1 MIIGQIAYAASPSAE
16 DFRIFNSESALTTYL
31 GTPAAKAGQ
40 GVKVLDST
48 SGKYKAY
55 IIQGTA
61 GHFTTSPMGAGDFIG
76 SQLPSVA
83 EGDEDLIYYIY
94 NSEDDIYQQYRFNG
108 TRYILVG
115 SNNKKAYVGSS
126 LPGVGDTDID
136 YYIGTAQDGFIH
148 YRYFADEINDYIAV
162 GGDSYTKAEVDALLN
177 AQVIYYYYLSYGT
190 AIVEENGE
198 QIEKN
203 NVVRLWRYTNPDD
216 VGDTSGELGTVVTW
230 FELQGGGSGSSQATN
245 MTFNRV
251 TSENIAMSAGD
262 VETNGIVILA
272 SFADYETGGEPVA
285 ATYSIKVGNTV
296 VETGTAIQCK
306 DASGNQLYDEDENP
320 IYNVFD
326 VTDYCPI
333 GKESTVA
340 ISITDEYGNMIIR
353 RWYVKIVDI
362 SISSKFDDSYS
373 RPVGSAINFPYKP
386 EGLGTKT
393 IHFVLD
399 GVEIGTASTNN
410 TAETTYSIPS
420 TYATYGSHFFDCY
433 VTTVVGGSTI
443 TSNHIYKDI
452 VCYSQ
457 DGSLP
462 VIGCIYRN
470 DMYGTVQ
477 LNEYDTLNIPYTVY
491 DPSTNNPTVTLSVD
505 GTTVDTSSLTSHS
518 NIWAFKGSEV
528 GSHTLT
534 IACGSTSVTIVVN
547 VIDLGYDISPV
558 TTGLAFDFDPTGITN
573 SSTNRLWHDTNDNTV
588 ALSVSA
594 NFDWDNGGYQIDS
607 ETGESYFLVKAGTR
621 ATISY
626 NLFGTNPKYDGAEF
640 KLVFKTGNVRD
651 AEATFL
657 SCVSDNI
664 GLKMDVHS
672 ATIANSVNIA
682 DPLWIPYSEEDII
695 EFEYNISPSINGL
708 SYNPLIMTYED
719 GVPFKPLEYT
729 SGTFNTLTGEWNG
742 GAQLHQDTPVPI
754 TIGSDDC
761 DVYIYRMKAY
771 TVSLSDS
778 QILDNFIADAR
789 NSETM
794 VNRYVRNQVYDRN
807 SELTPES
814 VAEACPNLR
823 VITISAPYF
832 TNDKDEKVPD
842 TIIEYIYKNGD
853 PVLEN
858 WKAINCKHSGQGTT
872 SNDYGFAG
880 RNMLLYLNDDNTV
893 ITLGDDTTTVSK
905 VALTFGNHINIDPS
919 SYPTTADY
927 TEAVQQALNTNATS
941 IPNNVFNI
949 KVNIASSE
957 NANNALLAKRYN
969 DYLPYKMPAQ
979 KRDSRVKN
987 TMEFVNCVVFIKE
1000 TDNDLTRHREFQ
1012 DKEWHFYAL
1021 GNIGDAKKTDK
1032 TRVNDKNDPKEFVI
1046 EIKDNGKP
1054 NSGFNTGTGTYP
1066 ISASQWVAGNSAYDS
1081 LYNNWD
1087 SSFEFRYTKAD
1098 YDPKNNIT
1106 SPQAELNKQKW
1117 RDFYEWVITVSDA
1130 DFPTELGDWFIV
1142 DSALYYYVFTH
1153 RYTMI
1158 DNRAKNSFWHW
1169 SKVYITEAE
1178 AAEMGET
1185 EASYYT
1191 IDNAKAAINEGY
1203 RFEMWGY
1210 DFDTAL
1216 GINNSG
1222 VMSEQYRYGKEDS
1235 DYRSDGDSTSGYL
1248 FNEATSV
1255 FWCRLR
1261 DLMPTEIANMY
1272 QTVATNKSSA
1282 WDAEHL
1288 INEFDNWQ
1296 AQFPEEIWRLNYERE
1311 YTRTYQSG
1319 VDRFMTQMMQ
1329 GRKKYHRRQWERDQ
1343 APYFGTKYGLI
1354 YYKNTDRI
1362 SFRCN
1367 QPIFEVD
1374 SSRIFGNQSTANT
1387 YLASASAAVDQN
1399 VKIKQQD
1406 NTYKLYVIKS
1416 VNGSLTYIPI
1426 VEPNYDLTIKPYSD
1440 LYLSAEFGNDGETTE
1455 VVAIRAK
1462 AGQSYTIECP
1472 AGRNMT
1478 NTMVKIYCGSHIQEL
1493 SDLSPC
1499 YIEDN
1504 DVSMA
1509 RKLRKLII
1517 GNSTLG
1523 YRSYITTLKLG
1534 NNPILEELN
1543 IENCNTF
1550 TNPSIDLTNC
1560 GNLVKFYAN
1569 GSNITQVSFAN
1580 YGKVAD
1586 VEMPANINTISMRNL
1601 NYLEDANFDMPSYSS
1616 MRSAT
1621 IVNGIL
1627 DTKTFMGNISP
1638 YLTYLY
1644 LTGFDWTF
1652 LNVDFTNPQDFLI
1665 EKLYAI
1671 NSVTLIGTIRIDRIP
1686 YRYVQKYH
1694 EKWGDDFVIDATL
1707 VVPEY
1712 SITFLNDDKTPISS
1726 IDNNTPY
1733 VEWVDGESAAYN
1745 PITEGYVNTPTKAS
1759 SAKYDYTFSHWAIFV
1774 NNTAGAEYTFGR
1786 VLSSNITLIAV
1797 YTSSLRTFTVNWYTS
1812 PVNTN
1817 ITSGKWNSKNNSA
1830 NKTLLHTETNVQYG
1844 AEVSFDITQKV
1855 NCKNVTSGNVTY
1867 LESYVFSSWS
1877 DSTGG
1882 ITGDTD
1888 VYAVWDY
1895 AKIFKNNGELIL
1907 EDTLGNRKA
1916 LNNMTS
1922 AEIAAVCANG
1932 EATTFFHDKD
1942 YFDYIMGHD
1951 YSFANV
1957 DEEVLVPLGEE
1968 LHLDGVTPIIPTD
1981 SQGNQIKL
1989 FSADAPSFTMAI
2001 DYQFTNDAN
2010 DYAPS
2015 NNKTL
2020 ISCFE
2025 NPDNGNDGFAL
2036 RYYSNKANV
2045 LWGDKN
2051 QNVTTEQNRDMLVLR
2066 HVQGSD
2072 ELYIYA
2078 FNGGDISSGYYSN
2091 TKLATSKTRTAYN
2104 STNAPL
2110 VFGGIAE
2117 YDSENQVYIA
2127 SDSSTYIGA
2136 GIIYWCKIWYAD
2148 LGDTVAKELASW
2160 TRDDDRQEYYQAQ
2173 LDSAGTL
2180 FGSPYLLSGTS
2191 TRASA
2196 SFISNNLMRY
2206 LHQMNVDNVN
2216 AGGWG
2221 GNTSTEAKYQA
2232 SMHYFMQYKFYPAI
2246 PNEIRNLIVQVK
2258 VPSTT
2263 GSQSSNIGN
2272 YDSYVYIPC
2281 YREMADN
2288 NDTKNAPY
2296 SNEGSFISWNTTNQR
2311 RLGFRDI
2318 ITLDTSLLANGNAKF
2333 TGSSEP
2339 IFAQNKGFY
2348 DADSNPNGVREYDI
2362 WHIDNNNVARIY
2374 LSAQTLRKK
2383 NITPTVAITQGT
2395 ELLGGWCGAYTYFL
2409 RSPNTGNANNFWYV
2423 NLIGATNN
2431 YSNANYWIGVR
2442 PCFSIF
2448 AQISQNE
2455 N

>member
-1 MIIGQIAYAASPSAE
+1 MIIGRIAYAASPSQE
-16 DFRIFNSESALTTYL
+16 DFRIFESTTELNNYL
-31 GTPAAKAGQ
+31 ASPSAKAGQ
-40 GVKVLDST
+40 GVKLFDSA

-55 IIQGTA
+55 IIQGTT
-61 GHFTTSPMGAGDFIG
+61 GDFSISPMGAGDYVG
-76 SQLPSVA
+76 TQLPPVA
-83 EGDEDLIYYIY
+83 QGDEDLTYYIY
-94 NSEDDIYQQYRFNG
+94 DSADNIYNQYRFNG
-108 TRYILVG
+108 TAYIPV
-115 SNNKKAYVGSS
+115 SINTYVGES
-126 LPGVGDTDID
+126 LPAIGNTHTD

-148 YRYFADEINDYIAV
+148 YRYFADDINDYIAV
-162 GGDSYTKAEVDALLN
+162 GGDSYTKAEIDALLE

-203 NVVRLWRYTNPDD
+203 NVVRLWRYTDPDD

-245 MTFNRV
+245 MTYERITPADIV
-251 TSENIAMSAGD
+251 VSAGD
-262 VETNGIVILA
+262 VETNGIIIYA
-272 SFADYETGGEPVA
+272 SFSDYETGGEPVA
-285 ATYSIKVGNTV
+285 ATYSIKVGNNV

-306 DASGNQLYDEDENP
+306 DSSGNQLYDEDENP

-326 VTDYCPI
+326 VTKYCPV
-333 GKESTVA
+333 GKQSTVA

-353 RWYVKIVDI
+353 RWYVQIIDI

-373 RPVGSAINFPYKP
+373 RPVGSAINFTYKP
-386 EGLGTKT
+386 KGLGLKT

-399 GVEIGTASTNN
+399 GVEIGTVSTNN
-410 TAETTYSIPS
+410 ESETSYSIAS
-420 TYATYGSHFFDCY
+420 TYATYGSHFLDCY
-433 VTTVVGGSTI
+433 ATTTVQGSPI

-452 VCYSQ
+452 VCYEAT
-457 DGSLP
+457 GSVP
-462 VIGCIYRN
+462 IIGCIYRN
-470 DMYGTVQ
+470 DYYGTVQ
-477 LNEYDTLNIPYTVY
+477 LNQYDTLNIPYTIY
-491 DPSTNNPTVTLSVD
+491 DPSTSSPTVSLSVD
-505 GTTVDTSSLTSHS
+505 GTVVDTPTLSSHN
-518 NIWAFKGSEV
+518 NIWAFKGSEI
-528 GSHTLT
+528 GQHTLV
-534 IACGSTSVTIVVN
+534 ISCGSVSMTIIINVV
-547 VIDLGYDISPV
+547 DLGYDISPV

-573 SSTNRLWHDTNDNTV
+573 SSANRLWHDANDNSI
-588 ALSVSA
+588 ALSVSE

-640 KLVFKTGNVRD
+640 KLVFKTSNVRD
-651 AEATFL
+651 VEASFL
-657 SCVSDNI
+657 NCVSGGI
-664 GLKMDVHS
+664 GLEMDVHS
-672 ATIANSVNIA
+672 AKIANSVNA
-682 DPLWIPYSEEDII
+682 SDPLWLPYSEEDII
-695 EFEYNISPSINGL
+695 EFEYNINPSINGL
-708 SYNPLIMTYED
+708 SYSPLIMTYED
-719 GVPFKPLEYT
+719 GVPFKPLAYS
-729 SGTFNTLTGEWNG
+729 SGTFNTSTGEWNG

-754 TIGSDDC
+754 VIGSDDC

-771 TVSLSDS
+771 SVSLSDS

-794 VNRYVRNQVYDRN
+794 VNRYVRNQVYDRDGD
-807 SELTPES
+807 LTPES
-814 VAEACPNLR
+814 VAESCPNLR
-823 VITISAPYF
+823 VITIEAPYF
-832 TNDKDEKVPD
+832 TNDKDEKVPN

-853 PVLEN
+853 ATLEN
-858 WKAINCKHSGQGTT
+858 WKAVNCEHSGQGTT

-880 RNMLLYLNDDNTV
+880 RNLMLYLNKDNTV
-893 ITLGDDTTTVSK
+893 ITLGDGSTTVDK
-905 VALTFGNHINIDPS
+905 VALTYSG
-919 SYPTTADY
+919 
-927 TEAVQQALNTNATS
+927 QNATS
-941 IPNNVFNI
+941 IPNNVFNV

-969 DYLPYKMPAQ
+969 DYLPYQMPAQ

-1000 TDNDLTRHREFQ
+1000 NSDDLSLHREFQ
-1012 DKEWHFYAL
+1012 DTDWHFYAL

-1066 ISASQWVAGNSAYDS
+1066 ISVSQWVAGNTAYDS

-1098 YDPKNNIT
+1098 YDPKKNIT

-1117 RDFYEWVITVSDA
+1117 RDFYQWVITSSDA
-1130 DFPTELGDWFIV
+1130 DFVNELGDWFIV

-1169 SKVYITEAE
+1169 SKVYISETE
-1178 AAEMGET
+1178 AAELGET

-1191 IDNAKAAINEGY
+1191 INNAKAAINDGY

-1235 DYRSDGDSTSGYL
+1235 DYRNEGDSTSGYL

-1261 DLMPTEIANMY
+1261 DLMPSEVAKMY
-1272 QTVATNKSSA
+1272 QDVAKSKSSA

-1296 AQFPEEIWRLNYERE
+1296 SQFPEEIWRLNYERE

-1319 VDRFMTQMMQ
+1319 VDRFMLQMMQ

-1343 APYFGTKYGLI
+1343 APYFGTKYELA

-1374 SSRIFGNQSTANT
+1374 SGRIFGSQATANT
-1387 YLASASAAVDQN
+1387 YLASSSAAVDQN

-1406 NTYKLYVIKS
+1406 NTYKLFVIKS
-1416 VNGSLTYIPI
+1416 VNGSLTYVPI
-1426 VEPNYDLTIKPYSD
+1426 VEPNYDLTITPYSD

-1455 VVAIRAK
+1455 LVAIRAK

-1472 AGRNMT
+1472 AGRNMS

-1504 DVSMA
+1504 DFSKA
-1509 RKLRKLII
+1509 NKLRKLII
-1517 GNSTLG
+1517 GNDTLG
-1523 YRSYITTLKLG
+1523 YRSYITALTLS
-1534 NNPILEELN
+1534 NNSILEELN

-1550 TNPSIDLTNC
+1550 TDKTINLSNC
-1560 GNLVKFYAN
+1560 GNLEKFYAN
-1569 GSNITQVSFAN
+1569 GSNVTEVIFAN
-1580 YGKVAD
+1580 YGKV
-1586 VEMPANINTISMRNL
+1586 NTAELPSSIKNISMRNL
-1601 NYLEDANFDMPSYSS
+1601 NYLEDENLDIPSYVNL
-1616 MRSAT
+1616 RDVIIA
-1621 IVNGIL
+1621 NGIL
-1627 DTKTFMGNISP
+1627 DTKTLMGNICQ
-1638 YLTYLY
+1638 YLTSLN
-1644 LTGFDWTF
+1644 LSGFDWTF
-1652 LNVDFTNPQDFLI
+1652 SNIDFTTPQNFLI

-1671 NSVTLIGTIRIDRIP
+1671 NSVTLKGTIRIDRIP

-1694 EKWGDDFVIDATL
+1694 EKWGDDFVIDATV

-1712 SITFLNDDKTPISS
+1712 SITFLNHDKSPILSKS
-1726 IDNNTPY
+1726 DNTPY
-1733 VEWVDGESAAYN
+1733 IEWVDGESATYD
-1745 PITEGYVNTPTKAS
+1745 PLTEDYVNTPTKAS
-1759 SAKYDYTFSHWAIFV
+1759 SAKYNYTFSHWAIYE
-1774 NNTAGAEYTFGR
+1774 NNTVGAEYTFGR
-1786 VLSSNITLIAV
+1786 IISSNITLIAV
-1797 YTSSLRTFTVNWYTS
+1797 YTSTLRTFTVNWYTS

-1830 NKTLLHTETNVQYG
+1830 NRVLLHTETDIQYG
-1844 AEVSFDITQKV
+1844 SEMTYNISQKV
-1855 NCKNVTSGNVTY
+1855 KCQNISSGSATY

-1877 DSTGG
+1877 DSTGSV
-1882 ITGDTD
+1882 TD
-1888 VYAVWDY
+1888 DLDIYAIWDY
-1895 AKIFKNNGELIL
+1895 AKIFKFDGGLIL
-1907 EDTLGNRKA
+1907 TDAMGNNKA
-1916 LNNMTS
+1916 LKDMS
-1922 AEIAAVCANG
+1922 VAEIAAVCANG
-1932 EATTFFHDKD
+1932 EATTFFNDKD
-1942 YFDYIMGHD
+1942 YFDFIMGHD
-1951 YSFANV
+1951 YTFSNV
-1957 DEEVLVPLGEE
+1957 EEETIVALGNE
-1968 LHLDGVTPIIPTD
+1968 LHLDGITPVIPVD

-2001 DYQFTNDAN
+2001 DYQFANDAN
-2010 DYAPS
+2010 GYAPS
-2015 NNKTL
+2015 NGKTL
-2020 ISCFE
+2020 VSCFE
-2025 NPDNGNDGFAL
+2025 NPNNGNDGFAL
-2036 RYYSNKANV
+2036 RYNSNKANV

-2051 QNVTTEQNRDMLVLR
+2051 QNVTTEMNRDMLVLR
-2066 HVQGSD
+2066 HIQGSD
-2072 ELYIYA
+2072 ELFIYA
-2078 FNGGDISSGYYSN
+2078 FNGGDIASGNYSN
-2091 TKLATSKTRTAYN
+2091 TKLATSQTRTSFN
-2104 STNAPL
+2104 VTDAPL

-2117 YDSENQVYIA
+2117 YDSENETYIA
-2127 SDSSTYIGA
+2127 SDDTTYIGA
-2136 GIIYWCKIWYAD
+2136 GVIFWCKIWYDD
-2148 LGDTVAKELASW
+2148 LGDAIARKLAAW
-2160 TRDDDRQEYYQAQ
+2160 TRDDDRQEYYEAQ

-2180 FGSPYLLSGTS
+2180 FGSPYVMSGS
-2191 TRASA
+2191 SARASA

-2232 SMHYFMQYKFYPAI
+2232 SMHYFMQNKFYPGI
-2246 PNEIRNLIVQVK
+2246 PDEISSLIVQVK

-2263 GSQSSNIGN
+2263 GSQSSNIAN

-2311 RLGFRDI
+2311 RLGFRDV
-2318 ITLDTSLLANGNAKF
+2318 ITLDTSLQANGSAKF
-2333 TGSSEP
+2333 TGSNEP

-2348 DADSNPNGVREYDI
+2348 DADNNPNGVREYDI
-2362 WHIDNNNVARIY
+2362 WFIDNNTASRIY
-2374 LSAQTLRKK
+2374 LSAETLRKK
-2383 NITPTVAITQGT
+2383 NITPTVSITQGT
-2395 ELLGGWCGAYTYFL
+2395 ELLGGWVGAHYYFL
-2409 RSPNTGNANNFWYV
+2409 RSPYTGNTNNFWIV
-2423 NLIGATNN
+2423 NNSGAT
-2431 YSNANYWIGVR
+2431 YYTNANYWSGVR
-2442 PCFSIF
+2442 PCFSIY
-2448 AQISQNE
+2448 ATIDE
-2455 N
+2455 

>member
-1 MIIGQIAYAASPSAE
+1 MIIGKIAYAASPSQE
-16 DFRIFNSESALTTYL
+16 DNRVFDTQSALNTYL
-31 GTPAAKAGQ
+31 SSSNAKAGQ
-40 GVKVLDST
+40 GVKLLDST
-48 SGKYKAY
+48 SGRYKAY
-55 IIQGTA
+55 IIQGTT
-61 GHFTTSPMGAGDFIG
+61 GNFTTTPMGAGDYVG
-76 SQLPSVA
+76 NQLPSVA
-83 EGDEDLIYYIY
+83 DGDTDLIYFIY

-108 TRYILVG
+108 TRYVLVG
-115 SNNKKAYVGSS
+115 SDNKKAYVGSS
-126 LPGVGDTDID
+126 LPAIGDTDID
-136 YYIGTAQDGFIH
+136 YYIGNEEDGFIH
-148 YRYFADEINDYIAV
+148 YRYFADDINDYIAV
-162 GGDSYTKAEVDALLN
+162 GGDSYTKAEVDTLLEE
-177 AQVIYYYYLSYGT
+177 QVIYYYYLSYGT

-216 VGDTSGELGTVVTW
+216 VGDTTGEVGTVVTW
-230 FELQGGGSGSSQATN
+230 FELQGGGGGGSSQATN
-245 MTFNRV
+245 MTFERITPANIV
-251 TSENIAMSAGD
+251 TTVGS
-262 VETNGIVILA
+262 VETNGIIIYA
-272 SFADYETGGEPVA
+272 SFSDYETGGEAVS
-285 ATYSIKVGNTV
+285 ATYSIKVGNNV
-296 VETGTAIQCK
+296 VKTGTAIQCK
-306 DASGNQLYDEDENP
+306 DSSGNQLYDEDNNP

-326 VTDYCPI
+326 VTEYC
-333 GKESTVA
+333 STGTQTVT

-353 RWYVKIVDI
+353 RWTVQIIDI
-362 SISSKFDDSYS
+362 SITSMFDDTYS
-373 RPVGSAINFPYKP
+373 RVAGSTINFTYTPY
-386 EGLGTKT
+386 GATSKT
-393 IHFVLD
+393 VHFVLD
-399 GVEIGTASTNN
+399 GVEIGTVTTNSSG
-410 TAETTYSIPS
+410 TQSTYSIAS
-420 TYATYGSHFFDCY
+420 TYTTYGAHFLDCY
-433 VTTVVGGSTI
+433 ITATVDGVPI

-452 VCYSQ
+452 ICYAN
-457 DGSLP
+457 DGELP
-462 VIGCIYRN
+462 IIGCIYRY
-470 DMYGTVQ
+470 DRYGTVQ
-477 LNEYDTLNIPYTVY
+477 MNEYSTLNIPYTVY
-491 DPSTNNPTVTLSVD
+491 DPSTSSPVVTLSVD
-505 GTTVDTSSLTSHS
+505 GTVVNTLTLSSHS
-518 NIWAFKGSEV
+518 NTWAFKGSEV

-534 IACGSTSVTIVVN
+534 IACGSTSVTITVN
-547 VIDLGYDISPV
+547 VNDLGYDISPV

-573 SSTNRLWHDTNDNTV
+573 SSSNRLWHDANDNSI
-588 ALSVSA
+588 ALSVSE

-607 ETGESYFLVKAGTR
+607 VTGESYFLVKAGTR

-651 AEATFL
+651 TETTFL

-672 ATIANSVNIA
+672 ATLANSVNVA

-695 EFEYNISPSINGL
+695 EFEYNINPSINGL
-708 SYNPLIMTYED
+708 TYNPLIMTYED
-719 GVPFKPLEYT
+719 GVPYKPTPYS

-771 TVSLSDS
+771 SVSLSDS

-789 NSETM
+789 DSETM
-794 VNRYVRNQVYDRN
+794 VNRYVRNRVYDDGV
-807 SELTPES
+807 LTPDS
-814 VAEACPNLR
+814 VAEACPQLR
-823 VITISAPYF
+823 VITIDAPYF
-832 TNDKDEKVPD
+832 TNDKDEKVPNT
-842 TIIEYIYKNGD
+842 TIGYMYKDGD
-853 PVLEN
+853 SVLEN
-858 WKAINCKHSGQGTT
+858 WKAVNCKHSGQGTT

-880 RNMLLYLNDDNTV
+880 RNLMLYMNDDNTV
-893 ITLGDDTTTVSK
+893 ITLGDDATTVEK
-905 VALTFGNHINIDPS
+905 VALTYNGQNP
-919 SYPTTADY
+919 
-927 TEAVQQALNTNATS
+927 TS
-941 IPNNVFNI
+941 IPNNVFNV

-987 TMEFVNCVVFIKE
+987 TMEFVNCVIFIRE
-1000 TDNDLTRHREFQ
+1000 NDPDLSSHREFQ
-1012 DKEWHFYAL
+1012 DTKWHFYAL

-1054 NSGFNTGTGTYP
+1054 NSGFNTGTGSYP
-1066 ISASQWVAGNSAYDS
+1066 ISGSQWAAGNTAYDS

-1106 SPQAELNKQKW
+1106 SVQAEANKQKW

-1130 DFPTELGDWFIV
+1130 NFPTELGNWFVV
-1142 DSALYYYVFTH
+1142 DSALYYYLFTH

-1169 SKVYITEAE
+1169 SKVYITETE

-1191 IDNAKAAINEGY
+1191 VDNAKAAINEGY

-1222 VMSEQYRYGKEDS
+1222 VMSEQYRYGKEDT

-1296 AQFPEEIWRLNYERE
+1296 SQFPEEIWRLNYERE

-1329 GRKKYHRRQWERDQ
+1329 GRKKYHRHQWERDQ
-1343 APYFGTKYGLI
+1343 APYYGTKYGLA

-1374 SSRIFGNQSTANT
+1374 SSRIFGNQTTANT
-1387 YLASASAAVDQN
+1387 YLASSSAAVDQN
-1399 VKIKQQD
+1399 VKIKQSD
-1406 NTYKLYVIKS
+1406 NTYKLFVIKS

-1426 VEPNYDLTIKPYSD
+1426 VEPNYDLTITPYSD
-1440 LYLSAEFGNDGETTE
+1440 LYLTAEFGNEGSTTE
-1455 VVAIRAK
+1455 QVAIRAK

-1472 AGRNMT
+1472 AGRNMS

-1493 SDLSPC
+1493 SDLSSC

-1504 DVSMA
+1504 DFSKA
-1509 RKLRKLII
+1509 TKLRKLII
-1517 GNSTLG
+1517 GNDTLG
-1523 YRSYITTLKLG
+1523 YRSYITALALS

-1550 TNPSIDLTNC
+1550 TDASIDLTSC
-1560 GNLVKFYAN
+1560 GNLEKFYAS
-1569 GSNITQVSFAN
+1569 GSNITEVLFAN
-1580 YGKVAD
+1580 YGKVND
-1586 VEMPANINTISMRNL
+1586 VELPTSMSSIIMRNL
-1601 NYLEDANFDMPSYSS
+1601 NNLEDENFDMPSYSS

-1627 DTKTFMGNISP
+1627 DTKTLMGNLAG
-1638 YLTYLY
+1638 YLNYLY

-1652 LNVDFTNPQDFLI
+1652 SEVDFTSPQDFLI
-1665 EKLYAI
+1665 EKLYTI
-1671 NSVTLIGTIRIDRIP
+1671 TNVTLKGTIRIDRIP

-1712 SITFLNDDKTPISS
+1712 SITFLNDDKTPILSNT
-1726 IDNNTPY
+1726 DNTPY
-1733 VEWVDGESAAYN
+1733 VEWVDGESATYN

-1759 SAKYDYTFSHWAIFV
+1759 SAKYDYTFSHWATFV
-1774 NNTAGAEYTFGR
+1774 NNTVGGEYTFGR

-1797 YTSSLRTFTVNWYTS
+1797 YTSTLRTFTVNWYTS
-1812 PVNTN
+1812 PVNSN
-1817 ITSGKWNSKNNSA
+1817 ITSGKWNSKSNSA

-1844 AEVSFDITQKV
+1844 AEISYDALQKV
-1855 NCKNVTSGNVTY
+1855 VCRNVSSGNVTY
-1867 LESYVFSSWS
+1867 MESYVFSSWS
-1877 DSTGG
+1877 DSTGS
-1882 ITGDTD
+1882 ITEDTN

-1895 AKIFKNNGELIL
+1895 AKIYKNSDNLIL
-1907 EDTLGNRKA
+1907 EDMMGNRKT
-1916 LNNMTS
+1916 LNNMTT

-1932 EATTFFHDKD
+1932 EATTFFDDKD
-1942 YFDYIMGHD
+1942 YFDFIMGHD
-1951 YSFANV
+1951 YTFSNV
-1957 DEEVLVPLGEE
+1957 NEEVLVPLGEE
-1968 LHLDGVTPIIPTD
+1968 LHLDGLTAVIPTD

-2001 DYQFTNDAN
+2001 DYQFANDAN
-2010 DYAPS
+2010 DYAPADK
-2015 NNKTL
+2015 KTL
-2020 ISCFE
+2020 VSCFE

-2036 RYYSNKANV
+2036 RYNSNKANI

-2051 QNVTTEQNRDMLVLR
+2051 QNVTTSLNRDMVVLR
-2066 HVQGSD
+2066 HVQGSS
-2072 ELYIYA
+2072 ELHIYA
-2078 FNGGDISSGYYSN
+2078 FNGGIVDANNYSDDIV
-2091 TKLATSKTRTAYN
+2091 TATLTRTSFSN
-2104 STNAPL
+2104 TNAPL

-2117 YDSENQVYIA
+2117 YDSENEIYSA
-2127 SDSSTYIGA
+2127 TTNSTYIGA
-2136 GIIYWCKIWYAD
+2136 GIIYWCKIWYDD
-2148 LGDTVAKELASW
+2148 LGDTVARKLASW
-2160 TRDDDRQEYYQAQ
+2160 TRDEDRQEYFEVQ

-2180 FGSPYLLSGTS
+2180 FGSPYILSGSS
-2191 TRASA
+2191 TRANA
-2196 SFISNNLMRY
+2196 SFVSNNLMRY
-2206 LHQMNVDNVN
+2206 LHRMNVDNVN

-2232 SMHYFMQYKFYPAI
+2232 SMHYFMQHKFYPAI
-2246 PNEIRNLIVQVK
+2246 PDEIRSLIVQVK
-2258 VPSTT
+2258 VPSTEGNRST
-2263 GSQSSNIGN
+2263 NVTN

-2281 YREMADN
+2281 YREAIDN
-2288 NDTKNAPY
+2288 NETKNSPY
-2296 SNEGSFISWNTTNQR
+2296 VSEGSFIGWNTTQMR
-2311 RLGFRDI
+2311 RVCFRDV
-2318 ITLDTSLLANGNAKF
+2318 ITLDTSLLANGNAKH

-2339 IFAQNKGFY
+2339 IFGQNKGFY
-2348 DADSNPNGVREYDI
+2348 DADNNPNGVREYDV
-2362 WHIDNNNVARIY
+2362 WYIDNSNACRIY
-2374 LSAQTLRKK
+2374 LSAQTIRKK
-2383 NITPTVAITQGT
+2383 NLSPTTWITQGT
-2395 ELLGGWCGAYTYFL
+2395 ERVGGWVSASGYWL
-2409 RSPNTGNANNFWYV
+2409 RSPYTGGTNNFWFVY
-2423 NLIGATNN
+2423 NN
-2431 YSNANYWIGVR
+2431 GVTSNYTALYWFGVR
-2442 PCFSIF
+2442 PCFSF
-2448 AQISQNE
+2448 YVATTE
-2455 N
+2455 

>member
-1 MIIGQIAYAASPSAE
+1 MKNKIKISPSRLE
-16 DFRIFNSESALTTYL
+16 ERIFISEQELNDYLDSAK
-31 GTPAAKAGQ
+31 AKAGQ
-40 GVKVLDST
+40 DVTLLDEST
-48 SGKYKAY
+48 GKYKTFL
-55 IIQGTA
+55 IQGTS
-61 GHFTTSPMGAGDFIG
+61 GSFDTKPMGAGDYVG
-76 SQLPSVA
+76 NSLPSVA
-83 EGDEDLIYYIY
+83 EGDIDTNYLIYDSVDGIY
-94 NSEDDIYQQYRFNG
+94 KHYRFNG
-108 TRYILVG
+108 TNYVIVG
-115 SNNKKAYVGSS
+115 GDSYAKNQVYTKTETDTELAKKQEAFVGAS
-126 LPGVGDTDID
+126 LPAIGNTNID
-136 YYIGTAQDGFIH
+136 YYIGSEANGFIH
-148 YRYFADEINDYIAV
+148 YRYFAGDINDYIAV
-162 GGDSYTKAEVDALLN
+162 GGDSYTKTEVDNLIAAKL
-177 AQVIYYYYLSYGT
+177 VYYYFLSYGT

-216 VGDTSGELGTVVTW
+216 VGDTTGEVGTVVTW

-245 MTFNRV
+245 MTFERV
-251 TSENIAMSAGD
+251 TPANIVTTVGS
-262 VETNGIVILA
+262 VETNGVVISA
-272 SFADYETGGEPVA
+272 SFSDYETGGEAVSA
-285 ATYSIKVGNTV
+285 SYSIKVGNNV
-296 VETGTAIQCK
+296 VKTGVAIQCK
-306 DASGNQLYDEDENP
+306 DYSGNQIYDSDNNP
-320 IYNVFD
+320 VYNVFD
-326 VTDYCPI
+326 ITDYCSV
-333 GKESTVA
+333 GTQTVT

-353 RWYVKIVDI
+353 RWTVQILDI
-362 SISSKFDDSYS
+362 NITSTFDDTYS
-373 RPVGSAINFPYKP
+373 RAAGSAINFTYTPF
-386 EGLGTKT
+386 GATSKT

-399 GVEIGTASTNN
+399 GVEIGTVTTNSSG
-410 TAETTYSIPS
+410 TQSTYSIAS
-420 TYATYGSHFFDCY
+420 TYTTYGAHFLDCY
-433 VTTVVGGSTI
+433 ITATVDGVPI

-452 VCYSQ
+452 ICYAN
-457 DGSLP
+457 DGELP
-462 VIGCIYRN
+462 IIGCIYRY
-470 DMYGTVQ
+470 DRYGTVQ
-477 LNEYDTLNIPYTVY
+477 MNEYSTFNIPYTVY
-491 DPSTNNPTVTLSVD
+491 DPSTSSPIVTLSVD
-505 GTTVDTSSLTSHS
+505 GTLVNTLTLSSHS
-518 NIWAFKGSEV
+518 NTWAFKGSEV

-534 IACGSTSVTIVVN
+534 IACGSTSVTITVN
-547 VIDLGYDISPV
+547 VNDLGYDISPV

-573 SSTNRLWHDTNDNTV
+573 SSTNRLWHDENDNSI
-588 ALSVSA
+588 ALSVSE

-607 ETGESYFLVKAGTR
+607 VTGESYFLVKAGTR

-651 AEATFL
+651 TKTTFL
-657 SCVSDNI
+657 SCVSDDI

-672 ATIANSVNIA
+672 ATLSNSVNAA

-695 EFEYNISPSINGL
+695 EFEYNINPSINGL
-708 SYNPLIMTYED
+708 TYNPLIMTYED
-719 GVPFKPLEYT
+719 GVPYKPAPYS

-771 TVSLSDS
+771 SVSLSDS

-789 NSETM
+789 DSETM
-794 VNRYVRNQVYDRN
+794 VNRYLRNQVYDDGV
-807 SELTPES
+807 LTPDS

-823 VITISAPYF
+823 VITIDAPYF
-832 TNDKDEKVPD
+832 TNDKDEKVPNT
-842 TIIEYIYKNGD
+842 TIGYMYKNGD
-853 PVLEN
+853 SVLEN
-858 WKAINCKHSGQGTT
+858 WKAVNCEHSGQGTT

-880 RNMLLYLNDDNTV
+880 RNLMLYMNKDDTV
-893 ITLGDDTTTVSK
+893 ITLGDDTTTVEK
-905 VALTFGNHINIDPS
+905 VALTYNG
-919 SYPTTADY
+919 
-927 TEAVQQALNTNATS
+927 QNATS
-941 IPNNVFNI
+941 IPNNVFNV

-987 TMEFVNCVVFIKE
+987 TMEFVNCVIFIKE
-1000 TDNDLTRHREFQ
+1000 SDPDLSKHREFQ
-1012 DKEWHFYAL
+1012 DTKWHFYAL

-1066 ISASQWVAGNSAYDS
+1066 ISPSQWVAGNTAYDS

-1087 SSFEFRYTKAD
+1087 TSFEFRYTKAD
-1098 YDPKNNIT
+1098 YDPKKNIT
-1106 SPQAELNKQKW
+1106 SEQAEANKQKW

-1130 DFPTELGDWFIV
+1130 NFAAELGNWFIV

-1222 VMSEQYRYGKEDS
+1222 VMSEQYRYGKEDT

-1272 QTVATNKSSA
+1272 QTVATNNSSA

-1329 GRKKYHRRQWERDQ
+1329 GRKKYHRHQWERDQ
-1343 APYFGTKYGLI
+1343 APYYGTKYGLA

-1374 SSRIFGNQSTANT
+1374 SNHTFGSQATANT
-1387 YLASASAAVDQN
+1387 YLASSSAAVDQN
-1399 VKIKQQD
+1399 VKIKQSD
-1406 NTYKLYVIKS
+1406 NTYKLFVIKS

-1426 VEPNYDLTIKPYSD
+1426 VEPNYDLTITPYSD
-1440 LYLSAEFGNDGETTE
+1440 LYLTAEFGNEGSVTE
-1455 VVAIRAK
+1455 QVAIRAK

-1472 AGRNMT
+1472 AGRNMS

-1504 DVSMA
+1504 DFSKA
-1509 RKLRKLII
+1509 TKLRKLII
-1517 GNSTLG
+1517 GNDTLG
-1523 YRSYITTLKLG
+1523 YRSYITALALT

-1550 TNPSIDLTNC
+1550 TDASIDLTNC
-1560 GNLVKFYAN
+1560 GNLAKFYAN
-1569 GSNITQVSFAN
+1569 GSNITEVLFAN

-1586 VEMPANINTISMRNL
+1586 VEMPSSIRSISMRNL
-1601 NYLEDANFDMPSYSS
+1601 NYLTDSNLDMPSYSN

-1621 IVNGIL
+1621 IVGGVL
-1627 DTKTFMGNISP
+1627 DTKTLMGSLAP
-1638 YLTYLY
+1638 TLTYLY
-1644 LTGFDWTF
+1644 LTGFDWSF
-1652 LNVDFTNPQDFLI
+1652 SNIDFTTPQNFLI
-1665 EKLYAI
+1665 EKLYQI
-1671 NSVTLIGTIRIDRIP
+1671 NNVTLKGTIRIDRIP

-1694 EKWGDDFVIDATL
+1694 DKWGDDLVIDANV

-1712 SITFLNDDKTPISS
+1712 SITFLNADKTPILSS
-1726 IDNNTPY
+1726 QTGQPY
-1733 VEWVDGESAAYN
+1733 VEWVDGENAAYN

-1759 SAKYDYTFSHWAIFV
+1759 SDKYNYSFSHWALFV
-1774 NNTAGAEYTFGR
+1774 NDTVGAEYTFGR
-1786 VLSSNITLIAV
+1786 VLTSNLTLIAV
-1797 YTSSLRTFTVNWYTS
+1797 YTGTLRTFTVNWYTS
-1812 PVNTN
+1812 PVNTT
-1817 ITSGKWNSKNNSA
+1817 ITSGEWNSKTNSA
-1830 NKTLLHTETNVQYG
+1830 NRVLLHTETDIQYG
-1844 AEVSFDITQKV
+1844 AEVSFDNLQKV
-1855 NCKNVTSGNVTY
+1855 KCQDVSSGNLVYMETY
-1867 LESYVFSSWS
+1867 NFISWS
-1877 DSTGG
+1877 DSTGSVK
-1882 ITGDTD
+1882 GDMD
-1888 VYAVWDY
+1888 VYAIWDY
-1895 AKIFKNNGELIL
+1895 AKIFKNNGNLIL
-1907 EDTLGNRKA
+1907 EDSSGNRKK
-1916 LNNMTS
+1916 LKDMTS
-1922 AEIAAVCANG
+1922 AEIASVCANN
-1932 EATTFFHDKD
+1932 EAETFFSDKD
-1942 YFDYIMGHD
+1942 YFDFVMGHD

-1957 DEEVLVPLGEE
+1957 NEETLVSLGNEV
-1968 LHLDGVTPIIPTD
+1968 HLNGLTVVIPTD
-1981 SQGNQIKL
+1981 SQGHQIKL
-1989 FSADAPSFTMAI
+1989 FSADSPSFTMAI

-2010 DYAPS
+2010 DYAPA
-2015 NNKTL
+2015 NQKTL
-2020 ISCFE
+2020 VSCFE
-2025 NPDNGNDGFAL
+2025 NPDNGNDGFSL
-2036 RYYSNKANV
+2036 RYNSNKANI

-2051 QNVTTEQNRDMLVLR
+2051 QNVTTTFNRDMVVLR

-2078 FNGGDISSGYYSN
+2078 FNGGNVEVNNYSDDIV
-2091 TKLATSKTRTAYN
+2091 TATLTRTTFSN
-2104 STNAPL
+2104 TNAPL

-2117 YDSENQVYIA
+2117 YDSENETYIA
-2127 SDSSTYIGA
+2127 TTNSTYIGA
-2136 GIIYWCKIWYAD
+2136 GIIYWCKIWYDD
-2148 LGDTVAKELASW
+2148 LGDTIARKIASW
-2160 TRDDDRQEYYQAQ
+2160 TRDEDRQEYFKVQ
-2173 LDSAGTL
+2173 LDSAGTMY
-2180 FGSPYLLSGTS
+2180 GSPYILTGSS

-2196 SFISNNLMRY
+2196 SFCSNNLMRY
-2206 LHQMNVDNVN
+2206 LHRMNEQGVN

-2221 GNTSTEAKYQA
+2221 GDTSTTERYQK
-2232 SMHYFMQYKFYPAI
+2232 SMHYFMQNKFYPAI
-2246 PNEIRNLIVQVK
+2246 PDNIRNLIAQVK

-2263 GSQSSNIGN
+2263 GSNSTNVSN

-2281 YREMADN
+2281 VREEDGQN
-2288 NDTKNAPY
+2288 GTGY
-2296 SNEGSFISWNTTNQR
+2296 VSEGERIPWNTTNGR
-2311 RLGFRDI
+2311 RLKFRDV
-2318 ITLDTSLLANGNAKF
+2318 ITLDSSLNTAGNAVH
-2333 TGSSEP
+2333 TGANEP
-2339 IFAQNKGFY
+2339 IFGQSKGFY
-2348 DADSNPNGVREYDI
+2348 DATTNPNGVKEFDI
-2362 WHIDNNNVARIY
+2362 WQNGNNQAMIY
-2374 LSAQTLRKK
+2374 LSAETLAKK
-2383 NITPTVAITQGT
+2383 NITPNTRITQGT
-2395 ELLGGWCGAYTYFL
+2395 TLLGGWFGASLFWL
-2409 RSPNTGNANNFWYV
+2409 RSPITGSTNFFWYV
-2423 NLIGATNN
+2423 YSYGATNGS
-2431 YSNANYWIGVR
+2431 YASNWLGVC

-2448 AQISQNE
+2448 VVKE
-2455 N
+2455 E

>member
-1 MIIGQIAYAASPSAE
+1 MIIGKIAYAASPSQE
-16 DFRIFNSESALTTYL
+16 DNRVFDTQSALNTYL
-31 GTPAAKAGQ
+31 SSPNAKAGQ
-40 GVKVLDST
+40 GVKLLDST
-48 SGKYKAY
+48 SGRYKAY
-55 IIQGTA
+55 IIQGTT
-61 GHFTTSPMGAGDFIG
+61 GHFTTTPMGAGDYVG
-76 SQLPSVA
+76 NQLPSVA
-83 EGDEDLIYYIY
+83 DGDRDLLYFIY

-108 TRYILVG
+108 TKYVLVG
-115 SNNKKAYVGSS
+115 SDNKKAYVGSS
-126 LPGVGDTDID
+126 LPAIGDTDID
-136 YYIGTAQDGFIH
+136 YYIGNEEDGFIH
-148 YRYFADEINDYIAV
+148 YRYFADDINDYIAV
-162 GGDSYTKAEVDALLN
+162 GGDSYTKAEVDTLLDE
-177 AQVIYYYYLSYGT
+177 QIIYYYYLSYGT

-216 VGDTSGELGTVVTW
+216 VGDTTGEVGTVVTW
-230 FELQGGGSGSSQATN
+230 FELQGGGGGGSSQATN
-245 MTFNRV
+245 MTFERITPANIV
-251 TSENIAMSAGD
+251 TTIGGL
-262 VETNGIVILA
+262 ETNGIIIYA
-272 SFADYETGGEPVA
+272 SFSDYETGGEAVS
-285 ATYSIKVGNTV
+285 ATYSIKVGNNV
-296 VETGTAIQCK
+296 VKTGTAIQCK
-306 DASGNQLYDEDENP
+306 DSSGNQLYDEDSNP

-326 VTDYCPI
+326 VTEYC
-333 GKESTVA
+333 STGTQTVT

-353 RWYVKIVDI
+353 RWTVQIIDI
-362 SISSKFDDSYS
+362 SITSMFDDTYS
-373 RPVGSAINFPYKP
+373 RVAGSAINFTYTPY
-386 EGLGTKT
+386 GATSKT
-393 IHFVLD
+393 VHFVLD
-399 GVEIGTASTNN
+399 GVEIGTVTTNSSG
-410 TAETTYSIPS
+410 TQSTYSIAS
-420 TYATYGSHFFDCY
+420 TYTTYGAHFLDCY
-433 VTTVVGGSTI
+433 ITATVDGVPI

-452 VCYSQ
+452 ICYAN
-457 DGSLP
+457 DGELP
-462 VIGCIYRN
+462 IIGCIYRY
-470 DMYGTVQ
+470 DRYGTVQ
-477 LNEYDTLNIPYTVY
+477 MNEYSTLNIPYTVY
-491 DPSTNNPTVTLSVD
+491 DPSTSSPVVTLSVD
-505 GTTVDTSSLTSHS
+505 GTVVNTLTLSSHS
-518 NIWAFKGSEV
+518 NTWAFKGSEI

-534 IACGSTSVTIVVN
+534 IACGSISLTITVN
-547 VIDLGYDISPV
+547 VNDLGYDISPV

-573 SSTNRLWHDTNDNTV
+573 SSSNRLWHDANDNSI
-588 ALSVSA
+588 ALSVSE

-607 ETGESYFLVKAGTR
+607 VTGESYFLVKAGTR

-651 AEATFL
+651 TETTFL

-672 ATIANSVNIA
+672 ATLANSVNVA

-695 EFEYNISPSINGL
+695 EFEYNINPSINGL
-708 SYNPLIMTYED
+708 TYNPLIMTYED
-719 GVPFKPLEYT
+719 GVPYKPAPYS

-771 TVSLSDS
+771 SVSLSDS

-789 NSETM
+789 DSETM
-794 VNRYVRNQVYDRN
+794 VNRYVRNQVYDDGA
-807 SELTPES
+807 LTPDS
-814 VAEACPNLR
+814 VAEACPQLR
-823 VITISAPYF
+823 VITIDAPYF
-832 TNDKDEKVPD
+832 TNDKDEKVPNT
-842 TIIEYIYKNGD
+842 TIGYMYKDGD
-853 PVLEN
+853 SVLEN
-858 WKAINCKHSGQGTT
+858 WKAVNCKHSGQGTT

-880 RNMLLYLNDDNTV
+880 RNLMLYMNDDNTV
-893 ITLGDDTTTVSK
+893 ITLGDDTTTVEK
-905 VALTFGNHINIDPS
+905 VALTYNGQNP
-919 SYPTTADY
+919 
-927 TEAVQQALNTNATS
+927 TS
-941 IPNNVFNI
+941 IPNNVFNV

-987 TMEFVNCVVFIKE
+987 TMEFVNCVIFIRE
-1000 TDNDLTRHREFQ
+1000 NDPDLSSHREFQ
-1012 DKEWHFYAL
+1012 DTKWHFYAL

-1066 ISASQWVAGNSAYDS
+1066 ISPSQWVAGNTAYDS

-1106 SPQAELNKQKW
+1106 SVQAEANKQKW

-1130 DFPTELGDWFIV
+1130 NFPTELGNWFVV
-1142 DSALYYYVFTH
+1142 DSALYYYLFTH

-1169 SKVYITEAE
+1169 SKVYITETE

-1185 EASYYT
+1185 EASYYI

-1222 VMSEQYRYGKEDS
+1222 VMSEQYRYGKEDT

-1296 AQFPEEIWRLNYERE
+1296 SQFPEEIWRLNYERE

-1343 APYFGTKYGLI
+1343 APYFGTKYGLA

-1374 SSRIFGNQSTANT
+1374 SSRIFGNQTTANT
-1387 YLASASAAVDQN
+1387 YLASSSAAVDQN
-1399 VKIKQQD
+1399 VKIKQSD
-1406 NTYKLYVIKS
+1406 NTYKLFVIKS

-1426 VEPNYDLTIKPYSD
+1426 VEPNYDLTITPYSD
-1440 LYLSAEFGNDGETTE
+1440 LYLTAEFGNEGSTTE
-1455 VVAIRAK
+1455 QVAIRAK

-1472 AGRNMT
+1472 AGRNMS

-1504 DVSMA
+1504 DFSKA
-1509 RKLRKLII
+1509 SKLRKLII
-1517 GNSTLG
+1517 GNDTLG
-1523 YRSYITTLKLG
+1523 YRSYITALALS

-1550 TNPSIDLTNC
+1550 TDASIDLTSC
-1560 GNLVKFYAN
+1560 GNLEKFYAN
-1569 GSNITQVSFAN
+1569 GSNITEVLFAN
-1580 YGKVAD
+1580 YGKVND
-1586 VEMPANINTISMRNL
+1586 VELPTSMSSISMRNL
-1601 NYLEDANFDMPSYSS
+1601 NNLEDENFDMPSYNS

-1627 DTKTFMGNISP
+1627 DTKTLMGN
-1638 YLTYLY
+1638 LATHLNYLY

-1652 LNVDFTNPQDFLI
+1652 SNVDFTSPQDFLI
-1665 EKLYAI
+1665 EKLYTI
-1671 NSVTLIGTIRIDRIP
+1671 TNVTLKGTIRIDRIP

-1712 SITFLNDDKTPISS
+1712 SITFLNDDKTPVLSNT
-1726 IDNNTPY
+1726 DNTPY
-1733 VEWVDGESAAYN
+1733 VEWVDGESATYN

-1759 SAKYDYTFSHWAIFV
+1759 SAKYDYTFSHWATFV
-1774 NNTAGAEYTFGR
+1774 NNTVGGEYTFGR

-1797 YTSSLRTFTVNWYTS
+1797 YTSTLRTFTVNWYTS
-1812 PVNTN
+1812 PVNSN
-1817 ITSGKWNSKNNSA
+1817 ITSGKWNSKSNSA

-1844 AEVSFDITQKV
+1844 AEISYDGLQKV
-1855 NCKNVTSGNVTY
+1855 VCKNVSSGNVTY
-1867 LESYVFSSWS
+1867 MESYVFSTWS
-1877 DSTGG
+1877 DSTGS
-1882 ITGDTD
+1882 ITEDTN

-1895 AKIFKNNGELIL
+1895 AKIFKNNGNLIL
-1907 EDTLGNRKA
+1907 EDTLGDRKV
-1916 LNNMTS
+1916 LNNMTP

-1932 EATTFFHDKD
+1932 EATTFFDDKD
-1942 YFDYIMGHD
+1942 YFDFVMGHD
-1951 YSFANV
+1951 YTFANV
-1957 DEEVLVPLGEE
+1957 DEETIVPLGEE
-1968 LHLDGVTPIIPTD
+1968 VHLDGVTSVIPTD
-1981 SQGNQIKL
+1981 SQGHQIKL
-1989 FSADAPSFTMAI
+1989 FSADSPSFTMAI

-2010 DYAPS
+2010 DYAPADK
-2015 NNKTL
+2015 KTL
-2020 ISCFE
+2020 VSCFA

-2036 RYYSNKANV
+2036 RYNSSKANI

-2051 QNVTTEQNRDMLVLR
+2051 QNVTTSFNRDIVVLR
-2066 HVQGSD
+2066 HIKGSD
-2072 ELYIYA
+2072 VLYIYA
-2078 FNGGDISSGYYSN
+2078 FNGGDAGAGNYSDSMATATLTRTVFSN
-2091 TKLATSKTRTAYN
+2091 TD
-2104 STNAPL
+2104 APL

-2117 YDSENQVYIA
+2117 YDSENHTYVA
-2127 SDSSTYIGA
+2127 SDNSTYIGS
-2136 GIIYWCKIWYAD
+2136 GIIYWCKIWYDD
-2148 LGDTVAKELASW
+2148 LGDTVARKLASW
-2160 TRDDDRQEYYQAQ
+2160 TRDEDRQEYYEVQ

-2180 FGSPYLLSGTS
+2180 FGSPYVLTGSS

-2196 SFISNNLMRY
+2196 SFVSNN
-2206 LHQMNVDNVN
+2206 QMKYTHRMNSGGYNR
-2216 AGGWG
+2216 GGWG
-2221 GNTSTEAKYQA
+2221 GDTTSDATYQA
-2232 SMHYFMQYKFYPAI
+2232 SMHYFMQNKFYPGI
-2246 PNEIRNLIVQVK
+2246 PDEISNLIAQVK
-2258 VPSTT
+2258 VPSTIGN
-2263 GSQSSNIGN
+2263 GSTSVSN

-2281 YREMADN
+2281 VREMDGQSG
-2288 NDTKNAPY
+2288 TGY
-2296 SNEGSFISWNTTNQR
+2296 VSEGEKISWNTTNQR
-2311 RLGFRDI
+2311 RLSFRDI

-2339 IFAQNKGFY
+2339 IFGQNKGFY
-2348 DADSNPNGVREYDI
+2348 DEETNPTGVREFDI
-2362 WHIDNNNVARIY
+2362 WANGNNQAMIY

-2383 NITPTVAITQGT
+2383 NITPNTRITSGT
-2395 ELLGGWCGAYTYFL
+2395 ELLGGWIGADYYWL
-2409 RSPNTGNANNFWYV
+2409 RSPNTGNATNFWFV
-2423 NLIGATNN
+2423 NYGGATDYGNA
-2431 YSNANYWIGVR
+2431 YSYNGVR
-2442 PCFSIF
+2442 PCFSF
-2448 AQISQNE
+2448 YASISE
-2455 N
+2455 